1 MSTRLGNPGRSPSHF
16 EPSQLPGVSAPEL
29 LRAARRILRSRT
41 RAPRYWAAAD
51 RLSDLWLGGPL
62 RSSSEF
68 QLAASAD
75 LGAVIDWLY
84 DEPLSSSA
92 SAAEELVGLTG
103 RLQEMVDFEKALAL
117 LRRFETAPL
126 EPEAELVEATR
137 AIIATL
143 TVHGYATLHGRGSA
157 ELATRWLE
165 AWADAMWRQNVQQQ
179 QTCGFGLLARLPPG
193 ERPACMARLGL
204 TPEDLMPRSTSFSE
218 GVEEFLERYGE
229 TAASTV
235 AVLGG
240 LPFSTLPTSEVEALL
255 RLCTGEAGL
264 LTPISRLLRLAP
276 DVSFDPAEAMN
287 TGVFASAA
295 EQRRSVLEVVS
306 EGKLSKPELDARLGQ
321 EWARFSVQ
329 ARRLLEERMATHA
342 EQVGPEVAS
351 GWLPALYTLLERLV
365 PGTWKG

>member
-1 MSTRLGNPGRSPSHF
+1 M
-16 EPSQLPGVSAPEL
+16 
-29 LRAARRILRSRT
+29 
-41 RAPRYWAAAD
+41 
-51 RLSDLWLGGPL
+51 WLTGPL

-68 QLAASAD
+68 QLAASTD

-84 DEPLSSSA
+84 DELLSSSA
-92 SAAEELVGLTG
+92 SAAEELVGLTE
-103 RLQEMVDFEKALAL
+103 RLQEMVDFEKALEL
-117 LRRFETAPL
+117 LRRCETVPL
-126 EPEAELVEATR
+126 GPEAEVEEATR
-137 AIIATL
+137 VIIATL
-143 TVHGYATLHGRGSA
+143 TVHGYATLHARRSA
-157 ELATRWLE
+157 ELASRWLE
-165 AWADAMWRQNVQQQ
+165 AWADAMWRQNVQQE
-179 QTCGFGLLARLPPG
+179 QTCGFGLLARLPPE

-204 TPEDLMPRSTSFSE
+204 TPEELVPRSTSFSE

-235 AVLGG
+235 GVLGG

-255 RLCTGEAGL
+255 RLCTGEASL
-264 LTPISRLLRLAP
+264 LTPISHLLRLAP
-276 DVSFDPAEAMN
+276 DVSFDPAELMN

-329 ARRLLEERMATHA
+329 ARHLLEERMARHA
-342 EQVGPEVAS
+342 EQVGAEVAS
-351 GWLPALYTLLERLV
+351 GWLPALYALLERLV